1 MTKWTSRAFR
11 FGLGR
16 KPIPIAPGLWDRFEA
31 DEEGWLRNAGT
42 DPKLV
47 LLTRKRPIRPGWFEV
62 TLEGVE
68 ATQFLAPVIAVHS
81 DPEAGASSEFPLY
94 PVRPGILTATFLAE
108 RPIHRITLDL
118 SAGAARFK
126 VGALSLQRIGRG
138 SILAAA
144 IRRDPVEAASA
155 LGWGLLGKKL
165 RATNRLRRL
174 VGLSFSKDYADWLLR
189 EKPGWL
195 KEVAQL
201 RENLERAP
209 DAPTVSVIVP
219 VRGSPDPD
227 ALRATLASIEHQS
240 YGRWELILAGATGA
254 AGAAGGDPPLSGPV
268 RRAVAGPATG
278 RLADDLNAGLA
289 IASGRLVVAVTP
301 GDRLAD
307 GALARL
313 ADAAIR
319 QPSAAIV
326 YGDDDRLDR
335 SGRHS
340 APWMKPDWNRELFL
354 ASDYVGRA
362 VAFDRARAAAAG
374 GWRDISGAETFDLV
388 LRLAKDADEANI
400 VHVPRVVL
408 HLDDEAGDAER
419 ASAPEGRRRAVAEAL
434 AKREPDAAATLD
446 ERGLVRVIRPLPSP
460 APRVSLLIPTR
471 DRADLLQPCVESLR
485 ERTDYPD
492 LEIVVVDNGSTDP
505 ATLRYFRRLSRD
517 ERVRVLPYAGPFN
530 FSAINNFAAR
540 QATGSV
546 LGLVNNDIETIH
558 PDWLR
563 EMVTQALRPEIGAVG
578 AKLLYPSDLVQH
590 AGVVIGLGGLAGHA
604 HRFYPAE
611 HPGQIGRLQAPQFF
625 AAVTAACLVVERR
638 KFEEV
643 GGLNEEAFPVA
654 FNDVD
659 FCLKL
664 FERGYRNLY
673 TPYARLYHKESASR
687 ASDRSRRE
695 IARFRV
701 EAENLRH
708 RWSALIAHD
717 PHYSPNLT
725 RAAEDF
731 SLS

>member
-1 MTKWTSRAFR
+1 
-11 FGLGR
+11 
-16 KPIPIAPGLWDRFEA
+16 
-31 DEEGWLRNAGT
+31 
-42 DPKLV
+42 
-47 LLTRKRPIRPGWFEV
+47 
-62 TLEGVE
+62 
-68 ATQFLAPVIAVHS
+68 
-81 DPEAGASSEFPLY
+81 
-94 PVRPGILTATFLAE
+94 
-108 RPIHRITLDL
+108 
-118 SAGAARFK
+118 
-126 VGALSLQRIGRG
+126 
-138 SILAAA
+138 
-144 IRRDPVEAASA
+144 
-155 LGWGLLGKKL
+155 
-165 RATNRLRRL
+165 
-174 VGLSFSKDYADWLLR
+174 
-189 EKPGWL
+189 
-195 KEVAQL
+195 
-201 RENLERAP
+201 
-209 DAPTVSVIVP
+209 
-219 VRGSPDPD
+219 
-227 ALRATLASIEHQS
+227 
-240 YGRWELILAGATGA
+240 
-254 AGAAGGDPPLSGPV
+254 
-268 RRAVAGPATG
+268 
-278 RLADDLNAGLA
+278 
-289 IASGRLVVAVTP
+289 
-301 GDRLAD
+301 
-307 GALARL
+307 
-313 ADAAIR
+313 
-319 QPSAAIV
+319 
-326 YGDDDRLDR
+326 
-335 SGRHS
+335 
-340 APWMKPDWNRELFL
+340 
-354 ASDYVGRA
+354 
-362 VAFDRARAAAAG
+362 
-374 GWRDISGAETFDLV
+374 
-388 LRLAKDADEANI
+388 
-400 VHVPRVVL
+400 
-408 HLDDEAGDAER
+408 
-419 ASAPEGRRRAVAEAL
+419 VAEAL
-434 AKREPDAAATLD
+434 AEREPEAATTLD

-563 EMVTQALRPEIGAVG
+563 EMTAQALRPEIGAVG

-625 AAVTAACLVVERR
+625 AAVTAACLVVERK

-701 EAENLRH
+701 EAENLRR

>member
-1 MTKWTSRAFR
+1 MTKRTWSAFR
-11 FGLGR
+11 FGFGR
-16 KPIPIAPGLWDRFEA
+16 KPIPIGAGLWDRFEA
-31 DEEGWLRNAGT
+31 DDEGWLRNAGV

-68 ATQFLAPVIAVHS
+68 ATQFLAPVIAVTS
-81 DPEAGASSEFPLY
+81 DPGAGATSAFPLY
-94 PVRPGILTATFLAE
+94 PVRSGTLTATFLAE

-118 SAGAARFK
+118 SAGSARFK
-126 VGALSLQRIGRG
+126 VGALSLHRIGRA
-138 SILAAA
+138 SIIAAA

-174 VGLSFSKDYADWLLR
+174 VGLSFSKDYADWLVR

-195 KEVAQL
+195 KEAAQL
-201 RENLERAP
+201 LADLERLPGAP
-209 DAPTVSVIVP
+209 IVSVIVP
-219 VRGSPDPD
+219 VGESPNPD
-227 ALRATLASIEHQS
+227 ALGATLASIEHQS
-240 YGRWELILAGATGA
+240 YGRWELILAGVAGATGSNPSLA
-254 AGAAGGDPPLSGPV
+254 DPS
-268 RRAVAGPATG
+268 RARHSVSGPATG

-289 IASGRLVVAVTP
+289 IAAGRLVTVVAP

-313 ADAAIR
+313 ADAAVK
-319 QPSAAIV
+319 QPSATIV
-326 YGDDDRLDR
+326 YGDDDRLDG

-374 GWRDISGAETFDLV
+374 GWRDIPGAETFDLV
-388 LRLAKDADEANI
+388 LRLAAENREVDIA
-400 VHVPRVVL
+400 HVPRVLL
-408 HLDDEAGDAER
+408 HLDGEGSEAER
-419 ASAPEGRRRAVAEAL
+419 ASAPEARRRAVAEAL
-434 AKREPDAAATLD
+434 AAQAPDATATLD
-446 ERGLVRVIRPLPSP
+446 ERGLVRILRPLPSP

-471 DRADLLQPCVESLR
+471 DRVDLLRPCIDSLR

-492 LEIVVVDNGSTDP
+492 LEILVVDNGSTDP
-505 ATLRYFRRLSRD
+505 ATLQYFRRLARD

-540 QATGSV
+540 EATGSV
-546 LGLVNNDIETIH
+546 LGLINNDIETIH
-558 PDWLR
+558 PDWLA
-563 EMVTQALRPEIGAVG
+563 EMTSQALRPEIGAVG

-611 HPGQIGRLQAPQFF
+611 HPGQIGRLQAAQFF

-638 KFEEV
+638 KFDEV
-643 GGLNEEAFPVA
+643 EGLNEEAFPVA

-659 FCLKL
+659 FCLRL
-664 FERGYRNLY
+664 YERGYRNLY

-701 EAENLRH
+701 EAENLRR